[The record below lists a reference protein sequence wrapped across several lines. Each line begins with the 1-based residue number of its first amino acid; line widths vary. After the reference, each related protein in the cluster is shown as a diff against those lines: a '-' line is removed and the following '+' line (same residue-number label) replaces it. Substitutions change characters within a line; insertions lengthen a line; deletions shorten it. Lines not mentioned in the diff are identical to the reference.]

1 MAKKIDWEK
10 HLHQFTPGRPAPEI
24 AGAIGCSV
32 ESVYEYGRQNGF
44 TFEGRTN
51 QRFANNRAD
60 YLSVLNEAK
69 ERTGLSKPNT
79 MDEFLRLQAEMERV
93 EEERFPNEGLTD
105 MKQRENYPDNFIY
118 NDW

>member
-1 MAKKIDWEK
+1 MAKKIDWSR
-10 HLHQFTPGRPAPEI
+10 HLHQFTSGRPAAEI

-69 ERTGLSKPNT
+69 ERTGLFKPDT

-105 MKQRENYPDNFIY
+105 MKQREDCVDNSIY
-118 NDW
+118 FDW